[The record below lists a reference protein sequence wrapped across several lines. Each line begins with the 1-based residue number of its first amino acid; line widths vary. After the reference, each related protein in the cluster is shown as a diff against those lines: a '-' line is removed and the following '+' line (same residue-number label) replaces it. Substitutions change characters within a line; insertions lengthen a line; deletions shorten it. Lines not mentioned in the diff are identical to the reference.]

1 MVEYLLFV
9 YQLVVY
15 LSTIINYCAKIISL
29 YLFRCKSV
37 ENFVALLSKDCGYPQ
52 SVAFR
57 HDRVDKHKVIP
68 GFFHSFPQGYPHR
81 NDNVLCIV
89 NKILWIT
96 DRVSCIMCYV
106 NMIG

>member
-1 MVEYLLFV
+1 M
-9 YQLVVY
+9 
-15 LSTIINYCAKIISL
+15 
-29 YLFRCKSV
+29 

-96 DRVSCIMCYV
+96 DRVSCIMYHVLCKHDRIEY
-106 NMIG
+106 MKDHEKGASA